1 MSRYISLAYQ
11 FFNLT
16 RETINEME
24 KQGNDLV
31 IVSDCE
37 MTDDESW
44 AKYENETRW
53 SDQNIGVPTLFN
65 FYHGLELLMKGLI
78 ERWGHQLKSNHKL
91 TELLATVKEIPEVTD
106 SLIEALEVHLSDGSP
121 FFEFFQENG
130 GNVDKYYELLKYPE
144 SKKGEKFNFQ
154 FIRGREKEGL
164 KRLLTIRDATIKLK
178 EEIILMIKKNK
189 DGV

>member
-1 MSRYISLAYQ
+1 
-11 FFNLT
+11 
-16 RETINEME
+16 ME
-24 KQGNDLV
+24 KQGNDLD
-31 IVSDCE
+31 IFSDGE

-44 AKYENETRW
+44 ENYENETRW

-78 ERWGHQLKSNHKL
+78 ERSGYQLKSNHKL

-106 SLIEALEVHLSDGSP
+106 SLIEALEIHLYDDNP

-130 GNVDKYYELLKYPE
+130 GNVDKYFELLKYPE
-144 SKKGEKFNFQ
+144 SKNGEKFNFQ

-164 KRLLTIRDATIKLK
+164 KRLSTIRDATIKLK
-178 EEIILMIKKNK
+178 EEIILMIKKTK
-189 DGV
+189 TLGAI